1 MEDNSELHPESLR
14 IQCKK
19 AIEVID
25 KENEAYEELISKLRT
40 NIVENETMSGE
51 TADSIKAYA
60 SDLICVVEYAI
71 KANEMDKADHQ
82 ALLNE
87 VDTILAD
94 KVDVNEVLRGYD
106 IHDEIS
112 YLENQISEYETR
124 SQVEIQVLG
133 LNAIMEDEYADQIED
148 LNKVLQDMHNKEE
161 RYDTIEAETK
171 ALYSVTSEIRK
182 IAKEALA
189 EIGESIINGVYKPT
203 SNPLWKEELEKI
215 NILNIKH
222 DSEDYT
228 EKNKDEVY
236 EYVHNYLLQY
246 FSEGQ
251 IAFLY
256 SNHRYL
262 FNNLYATA
270 HWSPSDCSTVI
281 KAMQDALLTENELL
295 EKNILNAFEWNYSN
309 EEIKELDK
317 LFKEFGITDKYSI
330 FCFLMCCGYETGVVE
345 NQEEDVYYDDHGV
358 SISEDY
364 DYADGE
370 KEYTKKERGVGYI
383 QVTGLEKQ
391 KKAYN
396 DLKDWGYI
404 TDDEG
409 LGNDENGYVDVLV
422 QNPWAVSAWYWAWYG
437 VVDSG
442 KIPLNDYVVSVRA
455 DDDYNHFSLG
465 LPYVCEAFVNGK
477 SGDKKIDD
485 IHHFIARGTDIEWDV
500 KCNDGNKKDWLYYN
514 GINQNFSSIDRFN
527 ELSDNYK
534 NIIDFLGEE

>member
-106 IHDEIS
+106 IHDEIR
-112 YLENQISEYETR
+112 YIENKISEYKSYIDFYDRITDDKYGFY
-124 SQVEIQVLG
+124 SIIQSDY
-133 LNAIMEDEYADQIED
+133 EDQIED
-148 LNKVLQDMHNKEE
+148 LNKILQDLHNKED

-182 IAKEALA
+182 IAKDALV
-189 EIGESIINGVYKPT
+189 EIGGSIINGVYTPV
-203 SNPLWKEELEKI
+203 SNPLWKEEFSKI
-215 NILNIKH
+215 NTLKITY
-222 DSEDYT
+222 DPEDYT

-246 FSEGQ
+246 FSEDQ

-270 HWSPSDCSTVI
+270 HWSPADCATVI
-281 KAMQDALLTENELL
+281 KTMEEALNELL
-295 EKNILNAFEWNYSN
+295 EKNILNAFGWNYSD
-309 EEIKELDK
+309 EEIKELDT
-317 LFKEFGITDKYSI
+317 LFQEFGIIDKYSI
-330 FCFLMCCGYETGVVE
+330 FCFLMCCRYETGAAIE
-345 NQEEDVYYDDHGV
+345 EKNQKISVCYDKHGV
-358 SISEDY
+358 SITEDY
-364 DYADGE
+364 DNSDGKKKYE
-370 KEYTKKERGVGYI
+370 EYERGVGYI
-383 QVTGLEKQ
+383 QVTHVETHEA
-391 KKAYN
+391 AYDYLIEN
-396 DLKDWGYI
+396 GYI
-404 TDDEG
+404 TDDNPE
-409 LGNDENGYVDVLV
+409 LRAENGYVDVLV
-422 QNPWAVSAWYWAWYG
+422 QTPWAVSAWYWACCG
-437 VVDSG
+437 VVDDC
-442 KIPLNDYVVSVRA
+442 KIPLNDYVVSVVNE
-455 DDDYNHFSLG
+455 DDFDHITMG
-465 LPYVCEAFVNGK
+465 LPYVCESFVKGLIVDEN
-477 SGDKKIDD
+477 DYIY
-485 IHHFIARGTDIEWDV
+485 HNIARDYVEWDV
-500 KCNDGNKKDWLYYN
+500 ISETNTIKYEGGDSGYESIERYSEFSINYN
-514 GINQNFSSIDRFN
+514 LIDEYVN
-527 ELSDNYK
+527 
-534 NIIDFLGEE
+534 